1 LNGENQLKTMIP
13 FIQNFNTIILAN
25 GNFPT
30 HAIPLSFLYKA
41 ERIICCDGA
50 TQSLLNFGLK
60 PDFIIGDLDSISE
73 EIKKQFS
80 SILLYSAEQETN
92 DLTKSVQFC
101 IENNFKEITILGATG
116 KREDH
121 TLGNFSLLL
130 DYVEKS
136 NVQMLTDYGI
146 FTPLLKTSTFESYP
160 GEQISIFSL
169 DPETVFTFHNLL
181 YPVKN
186 RKLSSWWQGTLNEAK
201 TDNFTISFDKG
212 KVLVFREYKSFI
224 TKKS

>member
-1 LNGENQLKTMIP
+1 MIQL
-13 FIQNFNTIILAN
+13 IQNFKTIILAN

-30 HAIPLSFLYKA
+30 HEIPLSFLYKA
-41 ERIICCDGA
+41 ERIICCDGS

-73 EIKKQFS
+73 EIRKQFS
-80 SILLYSAEQETN
+80 SILLYRAEQETN

-121 TLGNFSLLL
+121 TLGNLSLLL
-130 DYVEKS
+130 DYSEKA
-136 NVQMLTDYGI
+136 NVQMLTDYGV
-146 FTPLLKTSTFESYP
+146 FTPLLKTSTLESYP
-160 GEQISIFSL
+160 VEQISIFSL
-169 DPETVFTFHNLL
+169 DTETVFTFHNLL
-181 YPVKN
+181 YPVEN

-212 KVLVFREYKSFI
+212 KVLVFREYNDLKEV
-224 TKKS
+224 KYLY